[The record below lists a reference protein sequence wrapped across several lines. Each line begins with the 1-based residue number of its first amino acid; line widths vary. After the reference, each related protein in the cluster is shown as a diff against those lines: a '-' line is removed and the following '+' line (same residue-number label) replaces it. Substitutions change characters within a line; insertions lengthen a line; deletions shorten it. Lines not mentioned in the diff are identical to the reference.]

1 MYKMY
6 RSERG
11 RDFKSFGVKINSFTG
26 FKPVVLRTRF
36 SKYLKIFRPTN
47 RDFLKG
53 FKKKEN
59 IRSMCIAK
67 SLNTTPLAANIYQ

>member
-11 RDFKSFGVKINSFTG
+11 RYFKSFGVKINSF
-26 FKPVVLRTRF
+26 TRF

-47 RDFLKG
+47 GDFLKG
-53 FKKKEN
+53 FTKKEN
-59 IRSMCIAK
+59 IRSTCIAK